1 MDKIKGSA
9 AECSGSSGP
18 AARAVEDGSSEG
30 WKKSSGRRST
40 TAGSNQAAERATAV
54 SQMEDG
60 GRITR
65 ERERGRVREREVS
78 RVQLVV
84 WTGGGTC
91 AGVCVCEGEGEGE
104 Q

>member
-1 MDKIKGSA
+1 MEEELGATINDDGQQ
-9 AECSGSSGP
+9 SGS
-18 AARAVEDGSSEG
+18 
-30 WKKSSGRRST
+30 KKSDS
-40 TAGSNQAAERATAV
+40 

-65 ERERGRVREREVS
+65 KRESEAS

-91 AGVCVCEGEGEGE
+91 AGVCVWVWVRESSSSSRSSSSSSSEGESSKE
-104 Q
+104 